1 MKLKIVIIGSKVHD
15 VGYRVFLLKHAMNL
29 AIPGFTVYNWTED
42 GQQQVI
48 ALAEADEGKIA
59 AFKQVATEKR
69 PELAKVSDVTFEPYD
84 GEIGRTSE
92 LAMYCSFVQL
102 DKAIPELLGIRENMR
117 ALVEGQSEI
126 RENTRALVDMQSE
139 MIDEIRGLREDL
151 VGSREWQRRIE
162 HDIQVIKAKLRI
174 Q

>member
-1 MKLKIVIIGSKVHD
+1 MKIKIVITGAKVHD
-15 VGYRVFLLKHAMNL
+15 VDYRVFLLKHATNL
-29 AIPGFTVYNWTED
+29 AIPGFTVYNWIED

-92 LAMYCSFVQL
+92 LAMYCSSVQL
-102 DKAIPELLGIRENMR
+102 DKAIPELLGIRENTR
-117 ALVEGQSEI
+117 TLVG
-126 RENTRALVDMQSE
+126 RQSE

-162 HDIQVIKAKLRI
+162 KDISVIKAKLRI